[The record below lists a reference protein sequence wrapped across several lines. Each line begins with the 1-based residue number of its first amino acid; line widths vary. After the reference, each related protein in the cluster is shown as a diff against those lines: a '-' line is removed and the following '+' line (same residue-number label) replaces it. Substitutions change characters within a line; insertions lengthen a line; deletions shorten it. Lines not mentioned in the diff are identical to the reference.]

1 MNRRVSNEKDDGEEW
16 SSQES
21 DDEFDPGDPDDV
33 VKKKCFLAK
42 KAASKRKVPTGR
54 GRGGALK
61 MPAALTGELSEYE
74 KIRQGNIA
82 EREAMLQDLMA
93 DFDRFKKDS
102 GIFSF
107 IYI

>member
-42 KAASKRKVPTGR
+42 KAAPKRKVPTGR

-74 KIRQGNIA
+74 KISKATSQRGRQCC
-82 EREAMLQDLMA
+82 RP
-93 DFDRFKKDS
+93 
-102 GIFSF
+102 
-107 IYI
+107 